1 MWPIHGTGIAHAN
14 PLEDTATR
22 GISRADFQT
31 ALKRTDT
38 GWKSTRLHAHIPNLT
53 VLYSPGRLAGLE
65 VAQRFSHIYLFL
77 PAALQQRPPPKSSL
91 ISVRRRGR
99 QRAREYKIIAKAG

>member
-53 VLYSPGRLAGLE
+53 VLYSPGWLAWKLLT
-65 VAQRFSHIYLFL
+65 ASLTYNSSYPL
-77 PAALQQRPPPKSSL
+77 PSSSVLHRNRPSSP
-91 ISVRRRGR
+91 SVVVVVNVP
-99 QRAREYKIIAKAG
+99 ASTK